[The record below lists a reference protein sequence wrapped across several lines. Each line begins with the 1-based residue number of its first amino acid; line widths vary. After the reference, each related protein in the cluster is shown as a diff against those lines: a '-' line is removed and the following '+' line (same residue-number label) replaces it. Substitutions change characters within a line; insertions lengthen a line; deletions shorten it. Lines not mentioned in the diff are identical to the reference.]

1 MSLQEI
7 DPFDE
12 LSNPLDSV
20 EDILTANAW
29 TFSRQT
35 DDELSV
41 QVTGRHGGVYD
52 MQFVWQEEY
61 GAMAL
66 TCKMTDIEIAEHQI
80 AATSQAMRKIN
91 AALWLGHFDFL
102 DNERIPRF
110 RHTCLF
116 RGMHGASGAEHI
128 EDLVDIA
135 LAECERFF
143 AAFDLISRPKK
154 ADDAL
159 LELAMTD
166 TTGEA

>member
-20 EDILTANAW
+20 EDILTAHQWA
-29 TFSRQT
+29 FSRT
-35 DDELSV
+35 TEDVLTV
-41 QVTGRHGGVYD
+41 QITGRGGALYD
-52 MQFVWQEEY
+52 MRFIWQEEY
-61 GAMAL
+61 GAMQF
-66 TCKMTDIEIAEHQI
+66 TCLMSDLAIPADKTI
-80 AATSQAMRKIN
+80 AASQAMRKIN
-91 AALWLGHFDFL
+91 AELWLGHFDF
-102 DNERIPRF
+102 EEETRTPRF

-143 AAFDLISRPKK
+143 SAFDLIAHP
-154 ADDAL
+154 ANDHEAL
-159 LELAMTD
+159 FSLAMMD
-166 TTGEA
+166 ASGEA

>member
-20 EDILTANAW
+20 EEILTANDW
-29 TFSRQT
+29 IFNRQT
-35 DDELSV
+35 DDELNV
-41 QVTGRHGGVYD
+41 QVTGRHGGIYD
-52 MQFVWQEEY
+52 MHFFWQEEF
-61 GAMAL
+61 GAMQF
-66 TCKMTDIEIAEHQI
+66 TCKMGEIDIPEDKM
-80 AATSQAMRKIN
+80 TLVSQAMRKIN
-91 AALWLGHFDFL
+91 SNLWLGHFDFL
-102 DNERIPRF
+102 EEQRIPRF

-143 AAFDLISRPKK
+143 SAFDLISRPKQ
-154 ADDAL
+154 ADEAL
-159 LELAMTD
+159 LSLAMMD
-166 TTGEA
+166 TSGEA

>member
-7 DPFDE
+7 DPYGE

-20 EDILTANAW
+20 EDILAANEWVFNRAA
-29 TFSRQT
+29 

-61 GAMAL
+61 GAMSL
-66 TCKMTDIEIAEHQI
+66 TCKMGDVTIADNQIE
-80 AATSQAMRKIN
+80 AAGHAMRKIN
-91 AALWLGHFDFL
+91 ANLWLGHFDFVE
-102 DNERIPRF
+102 DERVPRF

-135 LAECERFF
+135 LAECERFS
-143 AAFDLISRPKK
+143 AAFDLISRPKQ
-154 ADDAL
+154 ADDQL
-159 LELAMTD
+159 LSLAMMD

>member
-20 EDILTANAW
+20 EDILNANNW
-29 TFSRQT
+29 TFNR
-35 DDELSV
+35 DGEDELFV
-41 QVTGRHGGVYD
+41 QVTGRHGGLYD

-61 GAMAL
+61 GAMQF
-66 TCKMTDIEIAEHQI
+66 TCKMGDIVIEQDKM
-80 AATSQAMRKIN
+80 AATAQTMRKIN
-91 AALWLGHFDFL
+91 ANLWLGHFDCL
-102 DNERIPRF
+102 DEERIPRF

-143 AAFDLISRPKK
+143 AAFDLIARPRD
-154 ADDAL
+154 ADDEL
-159 LELAMTD
+159 FSLAMMD
-166 TTGEA
+166 VQGDA